1 MQQLKAE
8 TISAVGVLFSDLSKR
23 TNMPGDELEES
34 VKDALLNAAA
44 GRGAPLDSQALRQRA
59 TLLIGQE
66 IEQHGLPEIVG
77 ILRRH
82 FAVPDLA
89 PEVPEIPAPVDLSAE
104 AKETEKMAGR
114 SRPELEIENAIR
126 PAGPLGI
133 VPPVEEPTHDA
144 PVQDA
149 IRPVTTVL
157 PKTARNDAEHEDA
170 QEGVIKGVRNVGDT
184 APAAPKQGYEPPA
197 RLLNNRFVLGDNG
210 EYRRVGETRVALV
223 DEVEQ
228 IRFIDKQMDSF
239 QAGIELAKAKEWQA
253 IQVTG
258 TEKFRSE
265 AWFHARMAGLE
276 VVGYE
281 PQAKDLERLET
292 AQRRHELDGK
302 GAEKPNEAV
311 QQSRQAAENFV
322 LDSGAGLQVANNT
335 TGRYAGPVVHDTE
348 HHFVQDL
355 GRGVAVLH
363 EKSRFTDAELVKG
376 TRARGSVKIQ
386 YQEGKGAFDGARDRD
401 RDVGHSR

>member
-8 TISAVGVLFSDLSKR
+8 TVSAVGVLFSDLSKR
-23 TNMPGDELEES
+23 TNMSGDELEES
-34 VKDALLNAAA
+34 VKDALVNAAA

-66 IEQHGLPEIVG
+66 IEQHGLPEVVG

-82 FAVPDLA
+82 FAAPDLA
-89 PEVPEIPAPVDLSAE
+89 PEVPEIPAPVELSEE
-104 AKETEKMAGR
+104 AKAAEKMAGR

-126 PAGPLGI
+126 PAGPI
-133 VPPVEEPTHDA
+133 NAIPPVEEPAHEA
-144 PVQDA
+144 PIQDA
-149 IRPVTTVL
+149 IRPVAAVP
-157 PKTARNDAEHEDA
+157 PKKARGDVEHEDA
-170 QEGVIKGVRNVGDT
+170 QEGVIKGVRSASDQTPVV
-184 APAAPKQGYEPPA
+184 PKQGYEPPA
-197 RLLNNRFVLGDNG
+197 RLHNNRFVLGENG

-228 IRFIDKQMDSF
+228 IRFIDKQMDTF

-265 AWFHARMAGLE
+265 AWFHARMAGLD

-281 PQAKDLERLET
+281 PQAKDLERLEA

-302 GAEKPNEAV
+302 GAEQPNEAV
-311 QQSRQAAENFV
+311 QKSRQAAESFV

-335 TGRYAGPVVHDTE
+335 GRYAGPIVHDTE

-363 EKSRFTDAELVKG
+363 EKSRFADAELVKG
-376 TRARGSVKIQ
+376 ARARGSVKIQ